1 MKHKKITDNIRGDK
15 ERTARE
21 SGKSHRRE
29 REEEKQE
36 HLGTTKDDEQ
46 KPNAAFTMEEVVKIH
61 QQREQIYKLK
71 EKIERTYYQVTQIAI
86 DKRPQLQKLRL
97 MHVIC

>member
-1 MKHKKITDNIRGDK
+1 MKYGDNVTQNAKCTWMSQKKLMNQKNYIMKHKKKTDKIRGDK
-15 ERTARE
+15 ERTARK
-21 SGKSHRRE
+21 SGKSHRRK

-36 HLGTTKDDEQ
+36 HLGTTKDEQ

-71 EKIERTYYQVTQIAI
+71 EKN
-86 DKRPQLQKLRL
+86 
-97 MHVIC
+97 